1 MINYQN
7 FSYNGKKIS
16 FSKSQY
22 ANMINAND
30 MEKAFD
36 GKTVRQWMD
45 NKSTQEFIHTLASMR
60 GYNVVEK
67 RTSLTITELASMYPK
82 LIYVKRGGIPSQSEQ
97 GTWLHEDLAIEFA
110 RWLSPVFAVWCND
123 RIKELLTTGKTELPK
138 STSSFRNPPVP
149 TEDVTKDD
157 TIMMHA
163 QRMRDK
169 DYSISDVAAMIVWG
183 KYHIPRRT
191 FVGYLYEHGFLR
203 THETG
208 VAYPTEQALALG
220 LFCVIDKCK
229 RGANKQLK
237 KPRVR
242 ITMDGAN
249 YFINVLQHG
258 LRGVYSVNR
267 ACPSIEGIKF

>member
-1 MINYQN
+1 MINYQD
-7 FSYNGKKIS
+7 FAYNGSKIT
-16 FSKSQY
+16 FSKGKDVYVCATQM
-22 ANMINAND
+22 AKPFGKRPND
-30 MEKAFD
+30 WL
-36 GKTVRQWMD
+36 GLQ
-45 NKSTQEFIHTLASMR
+45 STKDFLSAVSVTK
-60 GYNVVEK
+60 NVG
-67 RTSLTITELASMYPK
+67 ITELV
-82 LIYVKRGGIPSQSEQ
+82 ITRRGNSSECKQ
-97 GTWLHEDLAIEFA
+97 GTWIREDVAMEFA
-110 RWLSPVFAVWCND
+110 RWLSPMFAIWCND
-123 RIKELLTTGKTELPK
+123 RIKELLTKGKTELPK
-138 STSSFRNPPVP
+138 PKSNGYNMPVP

-169 DYSISDVAAMIVWG
+169 DYSISDVAGMIVWG

-208 VAYPTEQALALG
+208 VAYPTEMALALG
-220 LFCVIDKCK
+220 LFCVVDKCK
-229 RGANKQLK
+229 RGAKNQLK

-258 LRGVYSVNR
+258 LRGVYPANRVNQGMIG
-267 ACPSIEGIKF
+267 IES

>member
-1 MINYQN
+1 
-7 FSYNGKKIS
+7 
-16 FSKSQY
+16 
-22 ANMINAND
+22 MINATE
-30 MEKAFD
+30 MAKPF
-36 GKTVRQWMD
+36 GKRPVDWMNTQQSKDVIAALSKVR
-45 NKSTQEFIHTLASMR
+45 N
-60 GYNVVEK
+60 
-67 RTSLTITELASMYPK
+67 LTFEQLV
-82 LIYVKRGGIPSQSEQ
+82 YVKQGSSVYGG
-97 GTWLHEDLAIEFA
+97 GTWFHEDVALVFA
-110 RWLSPVFAVWCND
+110 QWLSPEFYIWCND
-123 RIKELLTTGKTELPK
+123 QIKTLLTRCKVEL
-138 STSSFRNPPVP
+138 SAQSNYGYTPPAP
-149 TEDVTKDD
+149 TTDVTKDD

-169 DYSISDVAAMIVWG
+169 DYSISDVAGMIVWG

-208 VAYPTEQALALG
+208 VAYPTEMALALG

-229 RGANKQLK
+229 RGTQKQLK

-258 LRGVYSVNR
+258 LRGVL
-267 ACPSIEGIKF
+267 PSKRNQGMINM